1 MSLMN
6 SYFKINMAS
15 KFLDML
21 GINTAEFVE
30 PIKECLAKAKD
41 EFLVSVASNMPADSI
56 NEFVTNKV
64 EVDTNLSEAEI
75 AERIEVVDK
84 FKEVIETAGS
94 TATEDGANKLSNITD
109 AIDSAPD
116 EWGQILSTANVTP
129 EVLDN
134 MATAI
139 ENGESIS
146 SDLVNIAYG
155 AATGAVVDMAE
166 KFSKEG
172 KDSPEQTAEASVETE
187 VKTNQSKQA
196 SENSL
201 AVESTLPEPTLPE
214 SPESI
219 KYSDAE
225 ITAKR
230 TGLLALNGID
240 FDDVPSPEPSDIC
253 VEPY

>member
-6 SYFKINMAS
+6 SYFKVNMAS

-75 AERIEVVDK
+75 AERTEVVDK

-172 KDSPEQTAEASVETE
+172 KDSPEQTAETSVET
-187 VKTNQSKQA
+187 QA
-196 SENSL
+196 SEDSL
-201 AVESTLPEPTLPE
+201 AVEPTLPE
-214 SPESI
+214 PELPEPKSPESI
-219 KYSDAE
+219 KHFDAE
-225 ITAKR
+225 TTAKR

-240 FDDVPSPEPSDIC
+240 FDDTPSHESSDIC